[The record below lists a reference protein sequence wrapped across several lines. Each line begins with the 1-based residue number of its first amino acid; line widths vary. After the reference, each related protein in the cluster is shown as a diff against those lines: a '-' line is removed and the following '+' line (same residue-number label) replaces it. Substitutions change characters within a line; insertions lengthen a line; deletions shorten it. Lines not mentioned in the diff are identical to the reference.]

1 MNIRDVMTKPVAFCG
16 PEANLAHAPL
26 FTRVTLM
33 RKNACGFL
41 PVAGK
46 GASA

>member
-1 MNIRDVMTKPVAFCG
+1 MKIRDVMTKPVAFCG
-16 PEANLAHAPL
+16 PEANLAGA
-26 FTRVTLM
+26 VELM

-46 GASA
+46 GGSA